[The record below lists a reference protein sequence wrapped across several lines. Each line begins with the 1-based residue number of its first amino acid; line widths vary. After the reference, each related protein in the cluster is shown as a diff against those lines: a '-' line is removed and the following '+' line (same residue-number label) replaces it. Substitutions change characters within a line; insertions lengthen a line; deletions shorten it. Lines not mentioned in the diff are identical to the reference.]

1 MEIEMAELFD
11 LEVVNKLAAE
21 LDKWKSDTELSKLF
35 QGLNPKKL
43 GKLMELVSNDQHKK
57 QIGALIEKSN
67 AKTNLCSIQLD
78 LRELMPNLMSSIADN
93 SESIEISKWIVQ
105 EWGGINSGDAEKFQ
119 KLIKDAEDRHTKSIP
134 ENQVRTFNSYR
145 IASWSKHLAFKY
157 PTQRAVYDAKVIYT
171 LNWLLFDKIYP
182 AMRKGTQ
189 SVKYFPFLMGQNSAI
204 SMLDYEIY
212 LILRDGKQGSNAVNK
227 ELAIDVAQ
235 RRAGTRKNSG
245 FAKSARD
252 DSNTFIEEDNAYSEY
267 CTLLQRL
274 SEKLYPSDVKCRL
287 TKTEMILFS
296 IADAEIAKEVLQYIT
311 NLAIRNAG
319 ADEKQVARIH
329 S

>member
-1 MEIEMAELFD
+1 MGIEMAELFD
-11 LEVVNKLAAE
+11 LEVVNELATE

-35 QGLNPKKL
+35 QGLNPTKL
-43 GKLMELVSNDQHKK
+43 GKLKELVSNGQHKE

-67 AKTNLCSIQLD
+67 AKTNLYSIQLD
-78 LRELMPNLMSSIADN
+78 LRELMPNLMSSITDN
-93 SESIEISKWIVQ
+93 SESVEISKWIVQ

-119 KLIKDAEDRHTKSIP
+119 KLIKDAEDSHTRSIP
-134 ENQVRTFNSYR
+134 DNQVHTFNSYR

-157 PTQRAVYDAKVIYT
+157 PTQRAVYDAKVIYA
-171 LNWLLFDKIYP
+171 LNWLLFDKVYP
-182 AMRKGTQ
+182 AMRKGIQ

-204 SMLDYEIY
+204 SILDYKIY

-245 FAKSARD
+245 FAKSVRD
-252 DSNTFIEEDNAYSEY
+252 DSNIFIEEDEAYSEY

-274 SEKLYPSDVKCRL
+274 SEKLYPGDLKHRL

-296 IADAEIAKEVLQYIT
+296 IADAEIAKEVLQYIS
-311 NLAIRNAG
+311 NLATG
-319 ADEKQVARIH
+319 KVKV
-329 S
+329 